1 MPAGTPREAVLI
13 LQRETAKVLALPDV
27 RERLRAGGNEP
38 VGSTP
43 EEFEAR
49 FKADVAKFAKIIA
62 DAKIPKQD

>member
-1 MPAGTPREAVLI
+1 M
-13 LQRETAKVLALPDV
+13 
-27 RERLRAGGNEP
+27 ERLRAGGNEA